1 MTVRSSG
8 WKGRLA
14 VPIVPAAPRQATT
27 ECLNERATSV
37 LTRRTLLKSA
47 MIGAAGAA
55 LPLGL
60 YRPGSAGA
68 ALQGYST
75 PLPLIPKAKPVGAN
89 SYRITAR
96 QGIAQI
102 HPTLGQ
108 TTVWGY
114 DDSSGRGMRSP
125 GYTIE
130 AQKGTATT
138 ITFTN
143 GLPNRHLFS
152 STVPDYMYSGS
163 PVRMNTHLHG
173 GYVAGSSDG
182 NPYAY
187 PPEYLP
193 GQTQTVVYPNQQSST
208 LLWYHDHADQITRL
222 NVYAGLVGLYIIRDA
237 ADTGA
242 EPNGLGVPGAGY
254 EIPLVF
260 SDKLFDRNGQLF
272 YSPDSTWIPEF
283 YGDTPLVN
291 GAAQPYLVV
300 EPRMYRFRMLN
311 ASNARFYSLD
321 LQGGPDFFQIGSDG
335 GLFDRPV
342 ALKQLLLLPAER
354 ADILVDFSAYAGKT
368 LMLGNDPLP
377 PDVSSPAPRMASVMQ
392 IRVGTRVTT
401 PGPKSIPTSL
411 PGSMPALDAPS
422 LIRNVTLEEVED
434 PVTGEPVYGS
444 LNGRKFDDSRGVQE
458 RPKLGTT
465 EEWLLINTTGDTHP
479 IHLHLVQFQVMD
491 RRPFDASAYSAALD
505 QARAGDPNAPNPSPA
520 AYYTGS
526 PALADANERGWKDTV
541 RTNPAQV
548 TRIRAKWT
556 LPAGVPAPQRYVFHC
571 HILEHED
578 NSMMRPLDVVA

>member
-1 MTVRSSG
+1 
-8 WKGRLA
+8 
-14 VPIVPAAPRQATT
+14 
-27 ECLNERATSV
+27 V

-68 ALQGYST
+68 ALQGYSI

-89 SYRITAR
+89 SYAITAK
-96 QGIAQI
+96 QGLAQI

-114 DDSSGRGMRSP
+114 DDGSGRGMRSP

-130 AQKGTATT
+130 VQKGTATT
-138 ITFTN
+138 VTFTN
-143 GLPNRHLFS
+143 GLPSKHLFS

-173 GYVAGSSDG
+173 GYVAGASDG

-193 GQTQTVVYPNQQSST
+193 GQTQTVVYPNQQAST

-222 NVYAGLVGLYIIRDA
+222 NVYAGLVGLYVIRDA

-242 EPNGLGVPGAGY
+242 EPNGLGVPGGGY

-260 SDKLFDRNGQLF
+260 SDKLFDSKGQLF

-291 GAAQPYLVV
+291 GAAQPFLNV

-311 ASNARFYSLD
+311 ASNARFYNLD

-335 GLFDRPV
+335 GLFTKPV
-342 ALKQLLLLPAER
+342 ALKTLLLLPAER
-354 ADILVDFSAYAGKT
+354 ADVLVDFSGYAGKT
-368 LMLGNDPLP
+368 LMLGNDPLA
-377 PDVSSPAPRMASVMQ
+377 PDVSSPAPRLSNVMQ
-392 IRVGTRVTT
+392 IRVGTKVTT
-401 PGPKSIPTSL
+401 RGPKTVPTSL
-411 PGSMPALDAPS
+411 PGSMPALGAPS
-422 LIRNVTLEEVED
+422 LVRNITLEEVED

-458 RPKLGTT
+458 RAKLGTT

-491 RRPFDASAYSAALD
+491 RRPFDATAYSTALN
-505 QARAGDPNAPNPSPA
+505 QARAADPNAANPSPA

-526 PALADANERGWKDTV
+526 PVLADANERGWKDTV
-541 RTNPAQV
+541 RTNPGQV

-556 LPAGVPAPQRYVFHC
+556 LPTGVTAPQRYVFHC

-578 NSMMRPLDVVA
+578 NSMMRPLEVIA